1 MSRRER
7 RPRKDRESAPSR
19 VSAPGEAPDPRLR
32 IQPLHAALIGGGVMV
47 AILGYW
53 FLARDSITAA
63 PILLLLAYLLL
74 IPVGLALP
82 SRRKNPG
89 PDEREGKGS

>member
-1 MSRRER
+1 MTRRER
-7 RPRKDRESAPSR
+7 RPRKGRESGSSR
-19 VSAPGEAPDPRLR
+19 VSAPGEGPDPRLR
-32 IQPLHAALIGGGVMV
+32 LQPLHAALIGGGVLV

-74 IPVGLALP
+74 IPIGLALP
-82 SRRKNPG
+82 SRKRTSG
-89 PDEREGKGS
+89 PNTGEGKGG